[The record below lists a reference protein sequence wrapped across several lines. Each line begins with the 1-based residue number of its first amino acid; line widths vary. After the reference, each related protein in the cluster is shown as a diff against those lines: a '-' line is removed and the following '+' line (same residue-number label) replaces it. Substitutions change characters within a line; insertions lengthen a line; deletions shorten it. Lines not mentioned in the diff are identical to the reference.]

1 MNSII
6 LIFIWLVFGMPAV
19 SHAEVSQ
26 TNSLIDW
33 KKIDY
38 DEWLSFDEWKERER
52 FKEGNPDYESTLRA
66 QITDELVGRV
76 IHCIGSCRIFRG
88 EGFSNGQHLSS
99 VKEGDE
105 IVTLSDSFIWIYLLD
120 GTIVYLAAE
129 SSLSFNEINL
139 SKETP
144 FLFARLN
151 MGGLAWFSRS
161 SLPVEMESLRTTDPL
176 FKSLPLESANSVRP
190 SFKNDLFAMLEDEES
205 ERSEQVAKVNE
216 WIVKNNVWANGQ
228 KNYSFLIFPNG
239 SVSGTNLNVHI
250 LSILGD
256 KSYLKVHGENFWK
269 KKSHQVKTDA
279 KFHFRGFV
287 KSELYELD
295 SLWYEISGDGREIT
309 PAESH
314 PLLHSFEQLQK
325 RIPTILLAREILHD
339 RYGKEVIKSL
349 NSPSLLSKRYGH
361 RLWGDITDSESDLF
375 KRFSFLKEYTRRI
388 ETSNL
393 LMSSKLKKRLEERGE
408 KMQSMTFDRHFL
420 GRSLDEYAIGK

>member
-1 MNSII
+1 MNRIF
-6 LIFIWLVFGMPAV
+6 LIFIGLVFGTLAV
-19 SHAEVSQ
+19 SYADVLQ

-33 KKIDY
+33 KKIDHE
-38 DEWLSFDEWKERER
+38 EWLSFDEWKERER
-52 FKEGNPDYESTLRA
+52 FKENNSNYESTLRA
-66 QITDELVGRV
+66 QMTDELVGRV

-99 VKEGDE
+99 IKEGDE

-161 SLPVEMESLRTTDPL
+161 SLPVEMENLRVTDPL
-176 FKSLPLESANSVRP
+176 FKRIPLESANSVRP
-190 SFKNDLFAMLEDEES
+190 SFKNDLFAMIDNEES
-205 ERSEQVAKVNE
+205 EMSEQVAKVNE
-216 WIVKNNVWANGQ
+216 WIVKNNTWANGQ
-228 KNYSFLIFPNG
+228 KNHTFLIFPNG
-239 SVSGTNLNVHI
+239 SVSGTNLNIHI

-256 KSYLKVHGENFWK
+256 KSFLKVHGENFWSK
-269 KKSHQVKTDA
+269 KNPQTKADA
-279 KFHFRGFV
+279 KFHYRGFA

-295 SLWYEISGDGREIT
+295 SLWYEISADGREIIES
-309 PAESH
+309 ESH
-314 PLLHSFEQLQK
+314 PLLHSFEQLHL
-325 RIPTILLAREILHD
+325 RVPTILLAREILHD
-339 RYGKEVIKSL
+339 RYGKEVVKDIS
-349 NSPSLLSKRYGH
+349 STSLLSKRYTH
-361 RLWGDITDSESDLF
+361 RLWGSLTDSGSDLF

-408 KMQSMTFDRHFL
+408 KMQSMTFDSHFL
-420 GRSLDEYAIGK
+420 RRSLDEYAIGK